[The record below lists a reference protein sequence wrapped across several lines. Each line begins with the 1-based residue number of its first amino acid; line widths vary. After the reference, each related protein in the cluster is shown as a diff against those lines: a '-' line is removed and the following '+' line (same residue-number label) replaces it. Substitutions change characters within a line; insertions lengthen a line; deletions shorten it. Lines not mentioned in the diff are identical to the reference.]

1 MLDDFAQFGELLW
14 LREKERKKWSA
25 SSARTLAIIY
35 PRLVNAE
42 KAITWSFFLCV
53 RSKFFFIRRCCC
65 FSTQCAISSFHHL
78 AFVPWT
84 KNIFAHSACP
94 YLCEASYSLLE
105 IGVYVNWRAICL
117 FLHYVFIIVP
127 LYITRCY
134 WCSRFR
140 VRASNCIRNYGEKK
154 KNHWEKKKK
163 LWVAIEIMQSR
174 EKKRNEYSQ
183 IFIELRINGNVY

>member
-1 MLDDFAQFGELLW
+1 MILHNSENYYDY
-14 LREKERKKWSA
+14 ERKKERNEVRVVRA
-25 SSARTLAIIY
+25 YIGNHLSSAGECGEGYHL
-35 PRLVNAE
+35 
-42 KAITWSFFLCV
+42 KFFFVCSLEV
-53 RSKFFFIRRCCC
+53 FFIRRCCC

-105 IGVYVNWRAICL
+105 IGVYVNWHAICFFFTL
-117 FLHYVFIIVP
+117 CIIIEP

-140 VRASNCIRNYGEKK
+140 VRASNCIWNYGEKK
-154 KNHWEKKKK
+154 
-163 LWVAIEIMQSR
+163 
-174 EKKRNEYSQ
+174 
-183 IFIELRINGNVY
+183 

>member
-25 SSARTLAIIY
+25 SSARVHWQSFILGWWMRR
-35 PRLVNAE
+35 RLSLEV
-42 KAITWSFFLCV
+42 FFSCV

-105 IGVYVNWRAICL
+105 IGVYVNWRAICFFFTL
-117 FLHYVFIIVP
+117 CIIIEP

-140 VRASNCIRNYGEKK
+140 VRASNCIWNYGEKK
-154 KNHWEKKKK
+154 
-163 LWVAIEIMQSR
+163 
-174 EKKRNEYSQ
+174 
-183 IFIELRINGNVY
+183 